1 SHVAEVV
8 LELVRSEDR
17 LLSTREIAQE
27 WRDRTAPIPDAIEL
41 TFATDLFSAGEAI
54 NVQLEGADVEELRI
68 AANRLKLELAQ
79 FPGVFDISDSFRAGK
94 QEVKLRIKA
103 SAEPLGVTMQDL
115 ARQVRQAFYGE
126 EVQRIQRGRDDVRVM
141 VRYPEWQRRSLGD
154 LENVRIRTPDGAEVP
169 FSTVAHAELG
179 RGYASIRR
187 TDRKRVVN
195 VTADVD
201 RNVTTA
207 NDVLA
212 SLGEGGLG
220 EILRD
225 HPSVSFSLEGEQREQ
240 NRAMGGLARAYLIA
254 LLAVYALLAIPLRSY
269 LQPLLIMSVI
279 PFGLVGAIGGH
290 YLMGS
295 LRPLMRGELGIG
307 DPWSLS
313 FMSVVGMVA
322 LSGVVVNA
330 SLVMIHYV
338 NERRAEGAG
347 LVEAVTNAG
356 VARFRPILLTSLTT
370 FAGLT
375 PLMLERSVQAQFL
388 IPMAISVAW
397 GVVFATTI
405 TLLVLPCGYIVLD
418 DLARLILRRRED
430 PS

>member
-1 SHVAEVV
+1 
-8 LELVRSEDR
+8 
-17 LLSTREIAQE
+17 
-27 WRDRTAPIPDAIEL
+27 
-41 TFATDLFSAGEAI
+41 
-54 NVQLEGADVEELRI
+54 
-68 AANRLKLELAQ
+68 
-79 FPGVFDISDSFRAGK
+79 
-94 QEVKLRIKA
+94 
-103 SAEPLGVTMQDL
+103 
-115 ARQVRQAFYGE
+115 
-126 EVQRIQRGRDDVRVM
+126 M

-169 FSTVAHAELG
+169 FSTVAHADLG

-212 SLGEGGLG
+212 ALDAGGLG
-220 EILRD
+220 QILRD

-240 NRAMGGLARAYLIA
+240 NRALGGLARAYLIA

-347 LVEAVTNAG
+347 LVEAVSKAG

-397 GVVFATTI
+397 GVVFATAI

-418 DLARLILRRRED
+418 DLARLILRRQED